1 MPAAR
6 KDAERNRARIV
17 EAAREVFAEHG
28 VYAPVREIA
37 RAAGVGVGTLYRRFP
52 DRTDLVEAVFVD
64 RGLEYLQAI
73 QDALAADDSW
83 QAFCGYLEQLFSI
96 QRSTRGVTDLLT
108 VALPRSPRLEEIR
121 RRIYDTQFELIE
133 SAKKQGLRADF
144 VPEDVILLLIA
155 NAAIVQAVGE
165 NDTRSSPR
173 FCAMALQALA
183 VDAVDPDHRLPPPT
197 SSADLAGALQRP
209 AVIERTRRVSLEE
222 GL

>member
-1 MPAAR
+1 MPTAR
-6 KDAERNRARIV
+6 KDAERNRTRIV

-52 DRTDLVEAVFVD
+52 DRTDLVEAVFID

-73 QDALAADDSW
+73 EHALAADNSW
-83 QAFCGYLEQLFSI
+83 QAFLEYLDRLFSL

-133 SAKKQGLRADF
+133 RAKEQGLRADF

-165 NDTRSSPR
+165 NDTRSSSR

-183 VDAVDPDHRLPPPT
+183 ADAADPDHRLPPPT
-197 SSADLAGALQRP
+197 SSADLGGALQRP
-209 AVIERTRRVSLEE
+209 AVIERARRVSIDE
-222 GL
+222 GP